1 MLAKLVEQGN
11 VQTLPLKVL
20 SSAHLEKDFT
30 MIIDPRG
37 IVPQQGETLNG
48 AGYENGPRRQEFD
61 GFTYFGVE
69 DGVKNDEDDVSSK
82 DGAGATGGYIEDA
95 TGKQVL
101 KKEMNDFIIPS
112 NNPNN
117 SDASKEQPSSINPM
131 MGGGNNHQG
140 RQFYIQFDP
149 LDRLYKIRDLG
160 KGYGAFA
167 KLQGSII
174 IRDSFLVNIGE
185 SYVVSYLINNQD
197 ELLICKGGK
206 GGFGNLRYK
215 SSTNRSPT
223 KFTEGKEGDSLS
235 LRLELRLLADIG
247 LLGKPNAGK
256 SSLVRAVSSA
266 KPKVADYAFT
276 TLHPS
281 LGVIDYSENSS
292 FVISD
297 IPGLIAGA
305 SEGVGLGIQFLKHLS
320 RTKVIVQ
327 IVDVYDKN
335 PMEVI
340 TEIREL
346 SKEITNYDPDLIKK
360 VKWLALN
367 KIDLINTNKLEELK
381 DELGR
386 EFQDNLHIYCIS
398 AAKKEGTQ
406 QLMRDI
412 GEFMETSDE

>member
-1 MLAKLVEQGN
+1 MK
-11 VQTLPLKVL
+11 
-20 SSAHLEKDFT
+20 F
-30 MIIDPRG
+30 IDEVS
-37 IVPQQGETLNG
+37 IDVK
-48 AGYENGPRRQEFD
+48 AGD
-61 GFTYFGVE
+61 
-69 DGVKNDEDDVSSK
+69 
-82 DGAGATGGYIEDA
+82 
-95 TGKQVL
+95 
-101 KKEMNDFIIPS
+101 
-112 NNPNN
+112 
-117 SDASKEQPSSINPM
+117 
-131 MGGGNNHQG
+131 GGNG
-140 RQFYIQFDP
+140 LASFR
-149 LDRLYKIRDLG
+149 RLKNIP
-160 KGYGAFA
+160 KGGPDGGDGGNG
-167 KLQGSII
+167 GSII
-174 IRDSFLVNIGE
+174 FRSVNNLNTLSKFRFQRKFEAENGKRGGSQNKTGSDGKDLVIEVPCGTLLYDLETDNPLAD
-185 SYVVSYLINNQD
+185 LINNQD

-223 KFTEGKEGDSLS
+223 KFTEGKEGDSFS

-281 LGVIDYSENSS
+281 LGVVDYSENSS

>member
-1 MLAKLVEQGN
+1 MK
-11 VQTLPLKVL
+11 
-20 SSAHLEKDFT
+20 F
-30 MIIDPRG
+30 IDEVS
-37 IVPQQGETLNG
+37 IDVK
-48 AGYENGPRRQEFD
+48 AGD
-61 GFTYFGVE
+61 
-69 DGVKNDEDDVSSK
+69 
-82 DGAGATGGYIEDA
+82 
-95 TGKQVL
+95 
-101 KKEMNDFIIPS
+101 
-112 NNPNN
+112 
-117 SDASKEQPSSINPM
+117 
-131 MGGGNNHQG
+131 GGNG
-140 RQFYIQFDP
+140 LASFR
-149 LDRLYKIRDLG
+149 RLKNIP
-160 KGYGAFA
+160 KGGPDGGDGGHG
-167 KLQGSII
+167 GSII
-174 IRDSFLVNIGE
+174 FRSVNNLNTLSKFRFQRKFEAENGKRGGSQNKTGSDGKDLVIEVPCGTLLYDLETDNPLAD
-185 SYVVSYLINNQD
+185 LINNQD

-281 LGVIDYSENSS
+281 LGVVDYSKNSS

-367 KIDLINTNKLEELK
+367 KIDLINTNQLEELK

-386 EFQDNLHIYCIS
+386 EFQDNLYIYCIS

>member
-1 MLAKLVEQGN
+1 MK
-11 VQTLPLKVL
+11 
-20 SSAHLEKDFT
+20 F
-30 MIIDPRG
+30 IDEVS
-37 IVPQQGETLNG
+37 IDVK
-48 AGYENGPRRQEFD
+48 AGD
-61 GFTYFGVE
+61 
-69 DGVKNDEDDVSSK
+69 
-82 DGAGATGGYIEDA
+82 
-95 TGKQVL
+95 
-101 KKEMNDFIIPS
+101 
-112 NNPNN
+112 
-117 SDASKEQPSSINPM
+117 
-131 MGGGNNHQG
+131 GGNG
-140 RQFYIQFDP
+140 LASFR
-149 LDRLYKIRDLG
+149 RLKNIP
-160 KGYGAFA
+160 KGGPDGGDGGNG
-167 KLQGSII
+167 GSII
-174 IRDSFLVNIGE
+174 FRSVNNLNTLSKFRFQRKFEAENGKRGGSQNKTGSDGKDLVIEVPCGTLLYDLETDNPLAD
-185 SYVVSYLINNQD
+185 LINNQD

-281 LGVIDYSENSS
+281 LGVVDYSENSS

-367 KIDLINTNKLEELK
+367 KIDLINTNQLEELK
-381 DELGR
+381 EELGR

>member
-1 MLAKLVEQGN
+1 MK
-11 VQTLPLKVL
+11 
-20 SSAHLEKDFT
+20 F
-30 MIIDPRG
+30 IDEVS
-37 IVPQQGETLNG
+37 IDVK
-48 AGYENGPRRQEFD
+48 AGD
-61 GFTYFGVE
+61 
-69 DGVKNDEDDVSSK
+69 
-82 DGAGATGGYIEDA
+82 
-95 TGKQVL
+95 
-101 KKEMNDFIIPS
+101 
-112 NNPNN
+112 
-117 SDASKEQPSSINPM
+117 
-131 MGGGNNHQG
+131 GGNG
-140 RQFYIQFDP
+140 LASFR
-149 LDRLYKIRDLG
+149 RLKNIP
-160 KGYGAFA
+160 KGGPDGGDGGNG
-167 KLQGSII
+167 GSII
-174 IRDSFLVNIGE
+174 FRSVNNLNTLSKFRFQRKFEAENGKRGGSQNKTGSDGKDLVIEVPCGTLLYDLETDNPLAD
-185 SYVVSYLINNQD
+185 LINNQD

-281 LGVIDYSENSS
+281 LGVVDYSENSS

-346 SKEITNYDPDLIKK
+346 SKEITNYDPDLIEK

-367 KIDLINTNKLEELK
+367 KIDLINTNQLEELK

>member
-1 MLAKLVEQGN
+1 MK
-11 VQTLPLKVL
+11 
-20 SSAHLEKDFT
+20 F
-30 MIIDPRG
+30 IDEAS
-37 IVPQQGETLNG
+37 IDVK
-48 AGYENGPRRQEFD
+48 AGD
-61 GFTYFGVE
+61 
-69 DGVKNDEDDVSSK
+69 
-82 DGAGATGGYIEDA
+82 
-95 TGKQVL
+95 
-101 KKEMNDFIIPS
+101 
-112 NNPNN
+112 
-117 SDASKEQPSSINPM
+117 
-131 MGGGNNHQG
+131 GGNG
-140 RQFYIQFDP
+140 LASFR
-149 LDRLYKIRDLG
+149 RLKNIP
-160 KGYGAFA
+160 KGGPDGGDGGNG
-167 KLQGSII
+167 GSII
-174 IRDSFLVNIGE
+174 FRSVNNLNTLSKFRFQRKFEAENGKRGGSQNKTGSDGKDLVIEVPCGTLLYDLETDNPLAD
-185 SYVVSYLINNQD
+185 LINNQD

-281 LGVIDYSENSS
+281 LGVVDYSENSS

>member
-1 MLAKLVEQGN
+1 MK
-11 VQTLPLKVL
+11 
-20 SSAHLEKDFT
+20 F
-30 MIIDPRG
+30 IDEVS
-37 IVPQQGETLNG
+37 IDVK
-48 AGYENGPRRQEFD
+48 AGD
-61 GFTYFGVE
+61 
-69 DGVKNDEDDVSSK
+69 
-82 DGAGATGGYIEDA
+82 
-95 TGKQVL
+95 
-101 KKEMNDFIIPS
+101 
-112 NNPNN
+112 
-117 SDASKEQPSSINPM
+117 
-131 MGGGNNHQG
+131 GGNG
-140 RQFYIQFDP
+140 LASFR
-149 LDRLYKIRDLG
+149 RLKNIP
-160 KGYGAFA
+160 KGGPDGGDGGNG
-167 KLQGSII
+167 GSII
-174 IRDSFLVNIGE
+174 FRSVNNLNTLSKFRFQRKFEAENGKRGGSQNKTGSDGKDLVIEVPCGTLLYDLETDNPLAD
-185 SYVVSYLINNQD
+185 LINNQD

-281 LGVIDYSENSS
+281 LGVVDYSENSS

-335 PMEVI
+335 TMEVI

-367 KIDLINTNKLEELK
+367 KIDLINTDQLEELK

>member
-1 MLAKLVEQGN
+1 MK
-11 VQTLPLKVL
+11 
-20 SSAHLEKDFT
+20 F
-30 MIIDPRG
+30 IDEVS
-37 IVPQQGETLNG
+37 IDVK
-48 AGYENGPRRQEFD
+48 AGD
-61 GFTYFGVE
+61 
-69 DGVKNDEDDVSSK
+69 
-82 DGAGATGGYIEDA
+82 
-95 TGKQVL
+95 
-101 KKEMNDFIIPS
+101 
-112 NNPNN
+112 
-117 SDASKEQPSSINPM
+117 
-131 MGGGNNHQG
+131 GGNG
-140 RQFYIQFDP
+140 LASFR
-149 LDRLYKIRDLG
+149 RLKNIP
-160 KGYGAFA
+160 KGGPDGGDGGNG
-167 KLQGSII
+167 GSII
-174 IRDSFLVNIGE
+174 FRSVNNLNTLSKFRFQRKFEAENGKRGGSQNKTGSDGKDLVIEVPCGTLLYDLETDNPLAD
-185 SYVVSYLINNQD
+185 LINNQD

-281 LGVIDYSENSS
+281 LGVVDYSENSS

-367 KIDLINTNKLEELK
+367 KIDLINTNQLEELK
-381 DELGR
+381 GELGR

>member
-1 MLAKLVEQGN
+1 MK
-11 VQTLPLKVL
+11 
-20 SSAHLEKDFT
+20 F
-30 MIIDPRG
+30 IDEVS
-37 IVPQQGETLNG
+37 IDVK
-48 AGYENGPRRQEFD
+48 AGD
-61 GFTYFGVE
+61 
-69 DGVKNDEDDVSSK
+69 
-82 DGAGATGGYIEDA
+82 
-95 TGKQVL
+95 
-101 KKEMNDFIIPS
+101 
-112 NNPNN
+112 
-117 SDASKEQPSSINPM
+117 
-131 MGGGNNHQG
+131 GGNG
-140 RQFYIQFDP
+140 LASFR
-149 LDRLYKIRDLG
+149 RLKNIP
-160 KGYGAFA
+160 KGGPDGGDGGNG
-167 KLQGSII
+167 GSII
-174 IRDSFLVNIGE
+174 FRSVNNLNTLSKFRFQRKFEAENGKRGGSQNKTGSDGKDLVIEVPCGTLLYDLETDNPLAD
-185 SYVVSYLINNQD
+185 LINNQD

-281 LGVIDYSENSS
+281 LGVVDYSENSS

-367 KIDLINTNKLEELK
+367 KIDLINTNQLEELK
-381 DELGR
+381 AELGR

>member
-1 MLAKLVEQGN
+1 MK
-11 VQTLPLKVL
+11 
-20 SSAHLEKDFT
+20 F
-30 MIIDPRG
+30 IDEVS
-37 IVPQQGETLNG
+37 IDVK
-48 AGYENGPRRQEFD
+48 AGD
-61 GFTYFGVE
+61 
-69 DGVKNDEDDVSSK
+69 
-82 DGAGATGGYIEDA
+82 
-95 TGKQVL
+95 
-101 KKEMNDFIIPS
+101 
-112 NNPNN
+112 
-117 SDASKEQPSSINPM
+117 
-131 MGGGNNHQG
+131 GGNG
-140 RQFYIQFDP
+140 LASFR
-149 LDRLYKIRDLG
+149 RLKNIP
-160 KGYGAFA
+160 KGGPEGGDGGNG
-167 KLQGSII
+167 GSII
-174 IRDSFLVNIGE
+174 FRSVNNLNTLSKFRFQRKFEAENGKRGGSQNKTGSDGKDLVIEVPCGTLLYDLETDNPLAD
-185 SYVVSYLINNQD
+185 LINNQD

-281 LGVIDYSENSS
+281 LGVVDYSENSS

-360 VKWLALN
+360 VRWLALN
-367 KIDLINTNKLEELK
+367 KIDLINTNQLEELK

>member
-1 MLAKLVEQGN
+1 MKFLDQVKIYIKAGN
-11 VQTLPLKVL
+11 GGDGSP
-20 SSAHLEKDFT
+20 SFRREKF
-30 MIIDPRG
+30 IEFG
-37 IVPQQGETLNG
+37 
-48 AGYENGPRRQEFD
+48 GPD
-61 GFTYFGVE
+61 GG
-69 DGVKNDEDDVSSK
+69 D
-82 DGAGATGGYIEDA
+82 
-95 TGKQVL
+95 
-101 KKEMNDFIIPS
+101 
-112 NNPNN
+112 
-117 SDASKEQPSSINPM
+117 
-131 MGGGNNHQG
+131 GGNG
-140 RQFYIQFDP
+140 
-149 LDRLYKIRDLG
+149 
-160 KGYGAFA
+160 
-167 KLQGSII
+167 GSII
-174 IRDSFLVNIGE
+174 FRSVNNLNTLSKFRFQRKFEAENGKRGGSQNKTGSDGKDLVIEVPCGTLLYDLETDNPLAD
-185 SYVVSYLINNQD
+185 LINNQD

-235 LRLELRLLADIG
+235 LKLELRLLADIG

-281 LGVIDYSENSS
+281 LGVVDYSENSS

-367 KIDLINTNKLEELK
+367 KIDLINTNQLEELK

-386 EFQDNLHIYCIS
+386 EFQDNLYIYCIS

>member
-1 MLAKLVEQGN
+1 MK
-11 VQTLPLKVL
+11 
-20 SSAHLEKDFT
+20 F
-30 MIIDPRG
+30 IDEVS
-37 IVPQQGETLNG
+37 IDVK
-48 AGYENGPRRQEFD
+48 AGD
-61 GFTYFGVE
+61 
-69 DGVKNDEDDVSSK
+69 
-82 DGAGATGGYIEDA
+82 
-95 TGKQVL
+95 
-101 KKEMNDFIIPS
+101 
-112 NNPNN
+112 
-117 SDASKEQPSSINPM
+117 
-131 MGGGNNHQG
+131 GGNG
-140 RQFYIQFDP
+140 LASFR
-149 LDRLYKIRDLG
+149 RLKNIP
-160 KGYGAFA
+160 KGGPDGGDGGNG
-167 KLQGSII
+167 GSII
-174 IRDSFLVNIGE
+174 FRSVNNLNTLSKFRFQRKFEAENGKRGGSQNKTGSDGKDLVIEVPCGTLLYDLETDNPLAD
-185 SYVVSYLINNQD
+185 LINNQD
-197 ELLICKGGK
+197 ELLVCKGGR

-281 LGVIDYSENSS
+281 LGVVDYSENSS

-346 SKEITNYDPDLIKK
+346 SKEIINYDPDLIKK

-367 KIDLINTNKLEELK
+367 KIDLINTDQLEELK

>member
-1 MLAKLVEQGN
+1 MK
-11 VQTLPLKVL
+11 
-20 SSAHLEKDFT
+20 F
-30 MIIDPRG
+30 IDEVS
-37 IVPQQGETLNG
+37 IDVK
-48 AGYENGPRRQEFD
+48 AGD
-61 GFTYFGVE
+61 
-69 DGVKNDEDDVSSK
+69 
-82 DGAGATGGYIEDA
+82 
-95 TGKQVL
+95 
-101 KKEMNDFIIPS
+101 
-112 NNPNN
+112 
-117 SDASKEQPSSINPM
+117 
-131 MGGGNNHQG
+131 GGNG
-140 RQFYIQFDP
+140 LASFR
-149 LDRLYKIRDLG
+149 RLKNIP
-160 KGYGAFA
+160 KGGPDGGDGGNG
-167 KLQGSII
+167 GSII
-174 IRDSFLVNIGE
+174 FRSVNNLNTLSKFRFQRKFEAENGKRGGSQNKTGSDGKDLVIEVPCGTLLYDLETDNPLAD
-185 SYVVSYLINNQD
+185 LINNQD

-281 LGVIDYSENSS
+281 LGVVDYSENSS

-367 KIDLINTNKLEELK
+367 KIDLINTNQLEALK

>member
-1 MLAKLVEQGN
+1 MK
-11 VQTLPLKVL
+11 
-20 SSAHLEKDFT
+20 F
-30 MIIDPRG
+30 IDEVS
-37 IVPQQGETLNG
+37 IDIK
-48 AGYENGPRRQEFD
+48 AGD
-61 GFTYFGVE
+61 
-69 DGVKNDEDDVSSK
+69 
-82 DGAGATGGYIEDA
+82 
-95 TGKQVL
+95 
-101 KKEMNDFIIPS
+101 
-112 NNPNN
+112 
-117 SDASKEQPSSINPM
+117 
-131 MGGGNNHQG
+131 GGNG
-140 RQFYIQFDP
+140 LASFR
-149 LDRLYKIRDLG
+149 RLKNIP
-160 KGYGAFA
+160 KGGPDGGDGGNG
-167 KLQGSII
+167 GSII
-174 IRDSFLVNIGE
+174 FRSVNNINTLSKFRFQRKFEAENGKRGGSQNKTGSDGKDLVIEVPCGTLLYDLETDNPLAD
-185 SYVVSYLINNQD
+185 LINNQD

-281 LGVIDYSENSS
+281 LGVVDYSENSS

-340 TEIREL
+340 TEIKEL

-367 KIDLINTNKLEELK
+367 KIDLINTDQLEELK

>member
-1 MLAKLVEQGN
+1 MKFIDEVSIDVKAGDGGN
-11 VQTLPLKVL
+11 GL
-20 SSAHLEKDFT
+20 SSFRRLKN
-30 MIIDPRG
+30 IPKG
-37 IVPQQGETLNG
+37 
-48 AGYENGPRRQEFD
+48 GPD
-61 GFTYFGVE
+61 GG
-69 DGVKNDEDDVSSK
+69 D
-82 DGAGATGGYIEDA
+82 
-95 TGKQVL
+95 
-101 KKEMNDFIIPS
+101 
-112 NNPNN
+112 
-117 SDASKEQPSSINPM
+117 
-131 MGGGNNHQG
+131 GGNG
-140 RQFYIQFDP
+140 
-149 LDRLYKIRDLG
+149 
-160 KGYGAFA
+160 
-167 KLQGSII
+167 GSII
-174 IRDSFLVNIGE
+174 FRSVNNLNTLSKFRFQRKFEAENGKRGGSQNKTGSDGKDLVIEVPCGTLLYDLETDNPLAD
-185 SYVVSYLINNQD
+185 LINNQD

-223 KFTEGKEGDSLS
+223 KFTEGKEGDGLS

-281 LGVIDYSENSS
+281 LGVVDYSENSS

-367 KIDLINTNKLEELK
+367 KIDLINTDQLEELK

>member
-1 MLAKLVEQGN
+1 MK
-11 VQTLPLKVL
+11 
-20 SSAHLEKDFT
+20 F
-30 MIIDPRG
+30 IDEVS
-37 IVPQQGETLNG
+37 IDVK
-48 AGYENGPRRQEFD
+48 AGD
-61 GFTYFGVE
+61 
-69 DGVKNDEDDVSSK
+69 
-82 DGAGATGGYIEDA
+82 
-95 TGKQVL
+95 
-101 KKEMNDFIIPS
+101 
-112 NNPNN
+112 
-117 SDASKEQPSSINPM
+117 
-131 MGGGNNHQG
+131 GGNG
-140 RQFYIQFDP
+140 LASFR
-149 LDRLYKIRDLG
+149 RLKNIP
-160 KGYGAFA
+160 KGGPDGGDGGNG
-167 KLQGSII
+167 GSII
-174 IRDSFLVNIGE
+174 FRAVNNLNTLSKFRFQRKFEAENGKRGGSQNKTGSDGKDLVIEVPCGTLLYDLETDNPLAD
-185 SYVVSYLINNQD
+185 LINNQD

-281 LGVIDYSENSS
+281 LGVVDYSENSS

-335 PMEVI
+335 PMDVI
-340 TEIREL
+340 TEIKEL
-346 SKEITNYDPDLIKK
+346 SKEIINYDPDLIKK

-367 KIDLINTNKLEELK
+367 KIDLINIDQLEELK

>member
-1 MLAKLVEQGN
+1 MK
-11 VQTLPLKVL
+11 
-20 SSAHLEKDFT
+20 F
-30 MIIDPRG
+30 IDEVS
-37 IVPQQGETLNG
+37 IDVK
-48 AGYENGPRRQEFD
+48 AGD
-61 GFTYFGVE
+61 
-69 DGVKNDEDDVSSK
+69 
-82 DGAGATGGYIEDA
+82 
-95 TGKQVL
+95 
-101 KKEMNDFIIPS
+101 
-112 NNPNN
+112 
-117 SDASKEQPSSINPM
+117 
-131 MGGGNNHQG
+131 GGNG
-140 RQFYIQFDP
+140 LASFR
-149 LDRLYKIRDLG
+149 RLKNIP
-160 KGYGAFA
+160 KGGPDGGDGGNG
-167 KLQGSII
+167 GSII
-174 IRDSFLVNIGE
+174 FRSVNNLNTLSKFRFQKKFEAENGKRGGSQNKTGSDGKDLVIEVPCGTLLYDLETDNPLAD
-185 SYVVSYLINNQD
+185 LINNQD

-223 KFTEGKEGDSLS
+223 KFTEGKEGDSFS

-281 LGVIDYSENSS
+281 LGVVDYSENSS

-367 KIDLINTNKLEELK
+367 KIDLINTDQLEELK

>member
-1 MLAKLVEQGN
+1 MK
-11 VQTLPLKVL
+11 
-20 SSAHLEKDFT
+20 F
-30 MIIDPRG
+30 IDEVS
-37 IVPQQGETLNG
+37 IDVK
-48 AGYENGPRRQEFD
+48 AGD
-61 GFTYFGVE
+61 
-69 DGVKNDEDDVSSK
+69 
-82 DGAGATGGYIEDA
+82 
-95 TGKQVL
+95 
-101 KKEMNDFIIPS
+101 
-112 NNPNN
+112 
-117 SDASKEQPSSINPM
+117 
-131 MGGGNNHQG
+131 GGNG
-140 RQFYIQFDP
+140 LASFR
-149 LDRLYKIRDLG
+149 RLKNIP
-160 KGYGAFA
+160 KGGPDGGDGGNG
-167 KLQGSII
+167 GSII
-174 IRDSFLVNIGE
+174 FRAVNNLNTLSKFRFQRKFEAENGKRGGSQNKTGSDGKDLVIEVPCGTLLYDLETDNPLAD
-185 SYVVSYLINNQD
+185 LINNQD

-281 LGVIDYSENSS
+281 LGVVDYSENSS

-360 VKWLALN
+360 VRWLALN

>member
-1 MLAKLVEQGN
+1 MK
-11 VQTLPLKVL
+11 
-20 SSAHLEKDFT
+20 F
-30 MIIDPRG
+30 IDEVS
-37 IVPQQGETLNG
+37 IDVK
-48 AGYENGPRRQEFD
+48 AGD
-61 GFTYFGVE
+61 
-69 DGVKNDEDDVSSK
+69 
-82 DGAGATGGYIEDA
+82 
-95 TGKQVL
+95 
-101 KKEMNDFIIPS
+101 
-112 NNPNN
+112 
-117 SDASKEQPSSINPM
+117 
-131 MGGGNNHQG
+131 GGNG
-140 RQFYIQFDP
+140 LASFR
-149 LDRLYKIRDLG
+149 RLKNIP
-160 KGYGAFA
+160 KGGPDGGDGGNG
-167 KLQGSII
+167 GSII
-174 IRDSFLVNIGE
+174 FRSVNNLNTLSKFRFQRKFEAENGKRGGSQNKTGSDGKDLVIEVPCGTLLYDLETDNPLAD
-185 SYVVSYLINNQD
+185 LINNQD

-223 KFTEGKEGDSLS
+223 KFTEGKTGDSLS

-281 LGVIDYSENSS
+281 LGVVDYSENSS

-297 IPGLIAGA
+297 RPGLIAGA

-346 SKEITNYDPDLIKK
+346 SKEITNYDPNLIKK
-360 VKWLALN
+360 VRWLALN
-367 KIDLINTNKLEELK
+367 KIDLINTNQLEELK

>member
-1 MLAKLVEQGN
+1 MK
-11 VQTLPLKVL
+11 
-20 SSAHLEKDFT
+20 F
-30 MIIDPRG
+30 IDEVS
-37 IVPQQGETLNG
+37 IDVK
-48 AGYENGPRRQEFD
+48 AGD
-61 GFTYFGVE
+61 
-69 DGVKNDEDDVSSK
+69 
-82 DGAGATGGYIEDA
+82 
-95 TGKQVL
+95 
-101 KKEMNDFIIPS
+101 
-112 NNPNN
+112 
-117 SDASKEQPSSINPM
+117 
-131 MGGGNNHQG
+131 GGNG
-140 RQFYIQFDP
+140 LASFR
-149 LDRLYKIRDLG
+149 RLKNIP
-160 KGYGAFA
+160 KGGPDGGDGGNG
-167 KLQGSII
+167 GSII
-174 IRDSFLVNIGE
+174 FRSVNNLNTLSKFRFQRKFEAENGKRGGSQNKTGSDGKDLVIEVPCGTLLYDIETDNPLAD
-185 SYVVSYLINNQD
+185 LINNQD

-223 KFTEGKEGDSLS
+223 KFTEGKEGDSAS

-281 LGVIDYSENSS
+281 LGVVDYSENSS

-367 KIDLINTNKLEELK
+367 KIDLINTNQLEELK

>member
-1 MLAKLVEQGN
+1 MK
-11 VQTLPLKVL
+11 
-20 SSAHLEKDFT
+20 F
-30 MIIDPRG
+30 IDEVS
-37 IVPQQGETLNG
+37 IDVK
-48 AGYENGPRRQEFD
+48 AGD
-61 GFTYFGVE
+61 
-69 DGVKNDEDDVSSK
+69 
-82 DGAGATGGYIEDA
+82 
-95 TGKQVL
+95 
-101 KKEMNDFIIPS
+101 
-112 NNPNN
+112 
-117 SDASKEQPSSINPM
+117 
-131 MGGGNNHQG
+131 GGNG
-140 RQFYIQFDP
+140 LASFR
-149 LDRLYKIRDLG
+149 RLKNIP
-160 KGYGAFA
+160 KGGPDGGDGGDG
-167 KLQGSII
+167 GSII
-174 IRDSFLVNIGE
+174 FRSVNNLNTLSKFRFQRKFEAENGKRGGSQNKTGSDGKDLVIEVPCGTLLYDLETDNPLAD
-185 SYVVSYLINNQD
+185 LINNQD

-281 LGVIDYSENSS
+281 LGVVDYSENSS

-360 VKWLALN
+360 VRWLALN
-367 KIDLINTNKLEELK
+367 KIDLINTNQLEELK

>member
-1 MLAKLVEQGN
+1 MK
-11 VQTLPLKVL
+11 
-20 SSAHLEKDFT
+20 F
-30 MIIDPRG
+30 IDEVS
-37 IVPQQGETLNG
+37 IDVK
-48 AGYENGPRRQEFD
+48 AGD
-61 GFTYFGVE
+61 
-69 DGVKNDEDDVSSK
+69 
-82 DGAGATGGYIEDA
+82 
-95 TGKQVL
+95 
-101 KKEMNDFIIPS
+101 
-112 NNPNN
+112 
-117 SDASKEQPSSINPM
+117 
-131 MGGGNNHQG
+131 GGNG
-140 RQFYIQFDP
+140 LASFR
-149 LDRLYKIRDLG
+149 RLKNIP
-160 KGYGAFA
+160 KGGPDGGDGGNG
-167 KLQGSII
+167 GSII
-174 IRDSFLVNIGE
+174 FRSVNNLNTLSKFRFQRKFEAENGKRGGSQNKTGSDGKDLVIEVPCGTLLYDLETDNPLAD
-185 SYVVSYLINNQD
+185 LINNQD

-281 LGVIDYSENSS
+281 LGVVDYSENSS

-367 KIDLINTNKLEELK
+367 KIDLINTDQLEELK

-398 AAKKEGTQ
+398 AEKKEGTQ

>member
-1 MLAKLVEQGN
+1 MK
-11 VQTLPLKVL
+11 
-20 SSAHLEKDFT
+20 F
-30 MIIDPRG
+30 IDEVS
-37 IVPQQGETLNG
+37 IDVK
-48 AGYENGPRRQEFD
+48 AGD
-61 GFTYFGVE
+61 
-69 DGVKNDEDDVSSK
+69 
-82 DGAGATGGYIEDA
+82 
-95 TGKQVL
+95 
-101 KKEMNDFIIPS
+101 
-112 NNPNN
+112 
-117 SDASKEQPSSINPM
+117 
-131 MGGGNNHQG
+131 GGNG
-140 RQFYIQFDP
+140 LASFR
-149 LDRLYKIRDLG
+149 RLKNIP
-160 KGYGAFA
+160 KGGPDGGDGGNG
-167 KLQGSII
+167 GSII
-174 IRDSFLVNIGE
+174 FRSVNNLNTLSKFRFQRKFEAENGKRGGSQNKTGSDGKDLVIEVPCGTLLYDSETDNPLAD
-185 SYVVSYLINNQD
+185 LINNQD

-206 GGFGNLRYK
+206 VGFGNLRYK

-223 KFTEGKEGDSLS
+223 KFTEGKEGDSLA

-281 LGVIDYSENSS
+281 LGVVDYSENSS

-346 SKEITNYDPDLIKK
+346 SKEIINYDPDLIKK

-367 KIDLINTNKLEELK
+367 KIDLINTNQLEELK
-381 DELGR
+381 EELGR
-386 EFQDNLHIYCIS
+386 EFQHNLHIYCIS

>member
-1 MLAKLVEQGN
+1 MK
-11 VQTLPLKVL
+11 
-20 SSAHLEKDFT
+20 F
-30 MIIDPRG
+30 IDEVS
-37 IVPQQGETLNG
+37 IDVK
-48 AGYENGPRRQEFD
+48 AGD
-61 GFTYFGVE
+61 
-69 DGVKNDEDDVSSK
+69 
-82 DGAGATGGYIEDA
+82 
-95 TGKQVL
+95 
-101 KKEMNDFIIPS
+101 
-112 NNPNN
+112 
-117 SDASKEQPSSINPM
+117 
-131 MGGGNNHQG
+131 GGNG
-140 RQFYIQFDP
+140 LASFR
-149 LDRLYKIRDLG
+149 RLKNIP
-160 KGYGAFA
+160 KGGPDGGDGGNG
-167 KLQGSII
+167 GSII
-174 IRDSFLVNIGE
+174 FRSVNNLNTLSKFRFQRKFEAENGKRGGSQNKTGSDGKDLVIEVPCGTLLYDLETDNPLAD
-185 SYVVSYLINNQD
+185 LINNQD

-281 LGVIDYSENSS
+281 LGVVDYSENSS

-386 EFQDNLHIYCIS
+386 EFQDNYW
-398 AAKKEGTQ
+398 
-406 QLMRDI
+406 
-412 GEFMETSDE
+412 

>member
-1 MLAKLVEQGN
+1 MK
-11 VQTLPLKVL
+11 
-20 SSAHLEKDFT
+20 F
-30 MIIDPRG
+30 IDEVS
-37 IVPQQGETLNG
+37 IDVK
-48 AGYENGPRRQEFD
+48 AGD
-61 GFTYFGVE
+61 
-69 DGVKNDEDDVSSK
+69 
-82 DGAGATGGYIEDA
+82 
-95 TGKQVL
+95 
-101 KKEMNDFIIPS
+101 
-112 NNPNN
+112 
-117 SDASKEQPSSINPM
+117 
-131 MGGGNNHQG
+131 GGNG
-140 RQFYIQFDP
+140 LASFR
-149 LDRLYKIRDLG
+149 RLKNIP
-160 KGYGAFA
+160 KGGPDGGDGGDG
-167 KLQGSII
+167 GSII
-174 IRDSFLVNIGE
+174 FRSVNNLNTLSKFRFQRKFEAENGKRGGSQNKTGSDGKDLVIEVPCGTLLYDLETDNPLAD
-185 SYVVSYLINNQD
+185 LINNQD

-281 LGVIDYSENSS
+281 LGVVDYSENSS

-346 SKEITNYDPDLIKK
+346 SKEITNYDPNLIKK
-360 VKWLALN
+360 VRWLALN
-367 KIDLINTNKLEELK
+367 KIDLINTNQLEELK